1 MQINRQSYEEFFLL
15 YTDGELDLDEKRA
28 VEDFIKENPDLEHE
42 LILMQQTVALPD
54 ESIVFEDK
62 ELLYRKEENRKVI
75 PWFRLS
81 AAAVLLIAFS
91 ILGWLFLDHP
101 QTVRNGEMASAN
113 KAVVQPPLQK
123 TEPPVVQNTVAEEPA
138 SPSETIAK
146 KRNIVD
152 LYNKSSF
159 AAVQSRETKSE
170 QTEKIVK
177 PAISVPT
184 PDPAQVEQGVVKTD
198 LPPVEDV
205 NVPVVGR
212 EIKTAPETALAEEEP
227 SNNAQQVQYVNGDDN
242 DMIYFANTSLPKKTK
257 LRGVLR
263 KATRILDKVT
273 SFQ

>member
-42 LILMQQTVALPD
+42 LILMQQTVAVPD

-62 ELLYRKEENRKVI
+62 ELLYRKEDDRKVI

-91 ILGWLFLDHP
+91 VLGWLFLDHP
-101 QTVRNGEMASAN
+101 QTVRNGEVAAAKKST
-113 KAVVQPPLQK
+113 VQPALQK
-123 TEPPVVQNTVAEEPA
+123 TEPPVIGNTIASEPA
-138 SPSETIAK
+138 KPSETITK
-146 KRNIVD
+146 KPSVID

-159 AAVQSRETKSE
+159 ASAKSNKTKSE
-170 QTEKIVK
+170 QAEQIVK
-177 PAISVPT
+177 PAVSVPA
-184 PDPAQVEQGVVKTD
+184 PDPAQIEQDVVKTD

-212 EIKTAPETALAEEEP
+212 EIRTAPETALAEEEP
-227 SNNAQQVQYVNGDDN
+227 NNNAQNVQYVNGDDN